1 MALAKCTLCHI
12 YSARNR
18 SPPLASAEHSLGSDA
33 IGSDAIALGSDA
45 IAVQVLT
52 IIMKGFRGGS
62 VDLFCPPGLLV
73 QGFSGARQPPLTR
86 LVTALLVCFSWR
98 RTASCSLSCRK
109 RSAEALAEQHGRR
122 LRGRG
127 LLPRALPQLQLPADR
142 HRQWTACP
150 CRLPPRGCGLA
161 SLPSRPC
168 SRRRWG
174 RRWSAA
180 ASRSGHS
187 GWPRRGHRR
196 GAIPHS
202 AP

>member
-33 IGSDAIALGSDA
+33 IACTSFDHHHENRLI
-45 IAVQVLT
+45 
-52 IIMKGFRGGS
+52 RGGS

>member
-33 IGSDAIALGSDA
+33 IACTSFDHHHEIFRRG
-45 IAVQVLT
+45 
-52 IIMKGFRGGS
+52 KFRGGS

>member
-33 IGSDAIALGSDA
+33 IACTSFDHHHERIPRRIS
-45 IAVQVLT
+45 
-52 IIMKGFRGGS
+52 RP
-62 VDLFCPPGLLV
+62 FCPPGLLV